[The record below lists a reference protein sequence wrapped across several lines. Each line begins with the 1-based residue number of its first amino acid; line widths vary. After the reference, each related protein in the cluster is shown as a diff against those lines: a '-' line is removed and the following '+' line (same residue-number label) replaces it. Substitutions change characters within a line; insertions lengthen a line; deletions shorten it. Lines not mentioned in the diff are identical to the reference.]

1 MAVNGKHLIPA
12 HSGEHGKE
20 HFWRALVDF
29 FIPRCCP
36 VCRSPVGNSQ
46 NSQGFFC
53 TACLADFTLLE
64 PPLCPLCGTPF
75 KSSEQEN
82 HPCQNCLQGR
92 WRFDRGFSVF
102 YYHGTL
108 RKAIHLFKYSGRVI
122 LADPL
127 ARFLHERGAFWMS
140 EIQPEVIVPVPSHR
154 SRLKKRGFNP
164 PLFLAR
170 YLGKHWKIPVL
181 PEALLPVKKIPS
193 QAGLKRE
200 ERLRNVRGAFVAEK
214 NQVRGRRVLL
224 VDDVLTTGATANEC
238 ARVLKK
244 SGASHVAVMTLARS
258 VDWDLHA

>member
-1 MAVNGKHLIPA
+1 VAVNGKHPLSA
-12 HSGEHGKE
+12 HFGEHGKE
-20 HFWRALVDF
+20 HFWRALLDF

-36 VCRSPVGNSQ
+36 VCRGSIGNSQ
-46 NSQGFFC
+46 YFFC
-53 TACLADFTLLE
+53 PACVDDFSLIE

-75 KSSEQEN
+75 KSSEQDS
-82 HPCQNCLQGR
+82 HPCQSCLQGV
-92 WRFDRGFSVF
+92 WRFDCGFSVF
-102 YYHGTL
+102 YYHGKL

-127 ARFLHERGAFWMS
+127 ARFLYERGVFWIR

-154 SRLKKRGFNP
+154 SRLRKRGFNP
-164 PLFLAR
+164 PLFLVR
-170 YLGKHWKIPVL
+170 YLGKHLAIPVL
-181 PEALLPVKKIPS
+181 TEALLSVKQIPS

-200 ERLRNVRGAFVAEK
+200 ERLRNVRDAFMAER

-244 SGASHVAVMTLARS
+244 AGAAHVAVMTLARS
-258 VDWDLHA
+258 VDWDLRA